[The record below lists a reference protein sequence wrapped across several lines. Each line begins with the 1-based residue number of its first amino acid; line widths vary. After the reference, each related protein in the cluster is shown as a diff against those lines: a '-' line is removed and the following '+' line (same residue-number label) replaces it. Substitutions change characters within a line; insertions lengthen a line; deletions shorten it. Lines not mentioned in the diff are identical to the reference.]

1 MEIMTDDAQVI
12 QAVTSIVADE
22 GKDIVL
28 IMRSYGGVP
37 GTESAHGITKKERE
51 APGKTGGVV
60 ALLCVTAFLVD
71 PGKSSG
77 LTMGEGAAV
86 PGYVNVEVRGAFTFI
101 LHIILS
107 SANLDFRLVF
117 SLTLYP
123 SWGDFMLSR
132 QKTIRKPPSPICPC
146 PKPLPGRVRC
156 HIIPPSLSE
165 VSLTTQHIWIFQ
177 AFTSSR
183 KMRR

>member
-1 MEIMTDDAQVI
+1 MDSLTQKPTIVVVPGSSPPCFYSTFVSQLTAHKYDVVVADLPSAGGKTVATMTDDAQVI
-12 QAVTSIVADE
+12 QAVTSKVADE

-28 IMRSYGGVP
+28 IMHSYDGVP

-51 APGKTGGVV
+51 ASGKTGGVV
-60 ALLCVTAFLVD
+60 ALLYVIAFLVD
-71 PGKSSG
+71 PGKSSE

-132 QKTIRKPPSPICPC
+132 QK
-146 PKPLPGRVRC
+146 
-156 HIIPPSLSE
+156 II
-165 VSLTTQHIWIFQ
+165 
-177 AFTSSR
+177 
-183 KMRR
+183 